1 MRISDWSSDVC
12 SSDLLSPCGALVERH
27 DPDRYLASLFA
38 PEAQREDL
46 FALYAFNYEVAKTAA
61 VVSEPMIGQIR
72 LQWWRESLAGIY
84 AGRARQHEVVQPL
97 ARAVPAR
104 ALPSALL
111 ETTINPKSVGEGKS
125 VSVRVDLGGRRF
137 IQKKKTHTNN

>member
-46 FALYAFNYEVAKTAA
+46 FALYAFNYEVAKTAE

-84 AGRARQHEVVQPL
+84 EGRARQHEVVQPL
-97 ARAVPAR
+97 AHAVAAR
-104 ALPSALL
+104 ALPDRKSAVSG
-111 ETTINPKSVGEGKS
+111 KGVG
-125 VSVRVDLGGRRF
+125 VRVEFGGA
-137 IQKKKTHTNN
+137 

>member
-46 FALYAFNYEVAKTAA
+46 FALYAFNYEVAKTAE

-72 LQWWRESLAGIY
+72 LQWRSEE
-84 AGRARQHEVVQPL
+84 R
-97 ARAVPAR
+97 
-104 ALPSALL
+104 
-111 ETTINPKSVGEGKS
+111 SVGKEC
-125 VSVRVDLGGRRF
+125 VRTCRSRWVPDP
-137 IQKKKTHTNN
+137 

>member
-46 FALYAFNYEVAKTAA
+46 FALYAFNYEVAKTAE

-84 AGRARQHEVVQPL
+84 EGRARQHEVVQPL
-97 ARAVPAR
+97 AHAVAAR
-104 ALPSALL
+104 ALP
-111 ETTINPKSVGEGKS
+111 
-125 VSVRVDLGGRRF
+125 RRSEEHTSELPSLMRNSYAVF
-137 IQKKKTHTNN
+137 CFQKKT